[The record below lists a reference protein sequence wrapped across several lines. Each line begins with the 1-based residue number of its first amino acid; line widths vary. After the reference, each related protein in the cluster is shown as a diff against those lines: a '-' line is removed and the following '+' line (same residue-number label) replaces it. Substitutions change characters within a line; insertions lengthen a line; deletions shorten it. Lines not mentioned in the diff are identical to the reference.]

1 MNASFTTGMHARYAK
16 ASERNCR
23 PKYKRKSDRK
33 PVTLKCSDLYIDT
46 TRESEKVKLYIA

>member
-16 ASERNCR
+16 ASERICR
-23 PKYKRKSDRK
+23 PKYKRKSDKK
-33 PVTLKCSDLYIDT
+33 PVTIKCTDLYIDT